1 MTEQEQKIEPP
12 KVFISYASE
21 DRPFARDLGTRL
33 RAKGIDAWLD
43 SWEILLGDSLIDK
56 IFEEGLK
63 EAKAVIVILSKS
75 SVDKPWVREEL
86 NAAMVKRINGMSKLI
101 PVILDDCEI
110 PQALHSTV
118 WVRIDNTNNYDAEL
132 EQVIRA
138 VFDFRDKPA
147 VGEPPTYASR
157 VINVIPGLT
166 KIDTLVFRLVGEL
179 ALKNGT
185 GRVHDVNLFEQTRSE
200 ELSDDAA
207 FESLQMLESRA
218 FLEIKRVH
226 NTSKLFHS
234 VKLTSYGME
243 EFARNYVAEYASL
256 PKDIA
261 HQIVNLNQMNS
272 RDIAETLNRPI
283 LLLNHIIESFKQ
295 QGMFKVVV
303 SHTGDYNLH
312 IFQVSPL
319 LKRVLD

>member
-1 MTEQEQKIEPP
+1 VPP

-21 DRPFARDLGTRL
+21 DRSFARDLGTRL
-33 RAKGIDAWLD
+33 RAHGIDAWLD
-43 SWEILLGDSLIDK
+43 AWEILPGDSLIDK

-63 EAKAVIVILSKS
+63 NAQAVIVILSKS

-86 NAAMVKRINGMSKLI
+86 NTAMVKRINGLSKLI
-101 PVILDDCEI
+101 PIILDDCEI

-118 WVRIDNTNNYDAEL
+118 WIRIGDPSHYDVEL
-132 EQVIRA
+132 EQITRA

-147 VGEPPTYASR
+147 VGEPPTYAST
-157 VINVIPGLT
+157 VIDAIPGLT

-179 ALKNGT
+179 ALKNET
-185 GRVHDVNLFEQTRSE
+185 GRVHDVNLFEQTRSQD
-200 ELSDDAA
+200 LSDDAA
-207 FESLQMLESRA
+207 FESLQMLESRV

-234 VKLTSYGME
+234 VKMTSYGME
-243 EFARNYVAEYASL
+243 EFARSYVAGYESL
-256 PKDIA
+256 PKDVA
-261 HQIVNLNQMNS
+261 HQIVNLNQINS
-272 RDIAETLNRPI
+272 RDIAKTLDRPI
-283 LLLNHIIESFKQ
+283 LLLNHIIESFKR
-295 QGMFKVVV
+295 QGLFKVVV

-319 LKRVLD
+319 LKRILD